1 MVKFLYYRILT
12 RAWSHGKGTV
22 AQGEGRVAII
32 TGSTTGIGR
41 ASAVGLARAGF
52 SVVIHDRESDHGA
65 EAELRAERLD
75 VRFCAADLRHPTEAA
90 RTLVAFALQQFGRVD
105 VVVSNAGVARHTPL
119 RTITEEDWTEL
130 LAVNL
135 LAPFFLVQTAMD
147 ELIARG
153 GAVIMISSTNAITVN
168 RDNIVYDTTKAALN
182 QAAKALA
189 LELRDHGVRVNTLMP
204 GGTRTPLLQEWSKEF
219 AGSDEA
225 AQRLLDDSAARGN
238 VAEPEQIAAGVVM
251 LATGQADWIT
261 GATIAIDG
269 GFRLGP

>member
-1 MVKFLYYRILT
+1 MVKFLYYRILAT
-12 RAWSHGKGTV
+12 SSSHGKGIV

-41 ASAVGLARAGF
+41 ASAIGLARSGF
-52 SVVIHDRESDHGA
+52 SVVIHDREHDHGV
-65 EAELRAERLD
+65 EAELRAEGLD
-75 VRFCAADLRHPTEAA
+75 VRFCAADLRHPAVAT
-90 RTLVAFALQQFGRVD
+90 RTLVDFALQQFGRVD

-119 RTITEEDWTEL
+119 RSITEEDWTEL

-135 LAPFFLVQTAMD
+135 LAPFFLVQAAMD
-147 ELIARG
+147 ELIARR

-182 QAAKALA
+182 QAATALA

-204 GGTRTPLLQEWSKEF
+204 GGTRTPLLDGWATEY
-219 AGSDEA
+219 AGGEEEA
-225 AQRLLDDSAARGN
+225 RKLVELPN
-238 VAEPEQIAAGVVM
+238 VAEPGQIAAGVVM
-251 LATGQADWIT
+251 LATGQADWIN